1 MNELVNLDPAIIS
14 LADLSGS
21 EMRDIEN
28 AISITYLSPSTSYF
42 SHLVEGRR
50 QGGKEKE
57 KEKEREGE
65 Q

>member
-1 MNELVNLDPAIIS
+1 MSWLILILRSSPV
-14 LADLSGS
+14 ADLSES

-50 QGGKEKE
+50 QGGKETE
-57 KEKEREGE
+57 NEKERGGG